1 MNRHVYRRRRSWS
14 FRMIACV
21 HHRRA
26 SGGGWPG
33 SDGHPGGT
41 SDRRGV
47 SGGNGNV
54 VQTNVASILVDG
66 RRCGGYERHRGG
78 IGHRCGGSVNRRN
91 PADGRGDM
99 SARSRLE
106 AR

>member
-1 MNRHVYRRRRSWS
+1 MKRDVIRRRRTTS

-41 SDRRGV
+41 SDRRVRTRRDGR
-47 SGGNGNV
+47 GT
-54 VQTNVASILVDG
+54 QMDVAAVRVDG
-66 RRCGGYERHRGG
+66 RHVAAVLPRWWGGHGCGQPG
-78 IGHRCGGSVNRRN
+78 
-91 PADGRGDM
+91 
-99 SARSRLE
+99 
-106 AR
+106 

>member
-1 MNRHVYRRRRSWS
+1 MNMNPIRRRRTTS

-41 SDRRGV
+41 GDRRARIRRDGH
-47 SGGNGNV
+47 G
-54 VQTNVASILVDG
+54 TRTDVASILVDG
-66 RRCGGYERHRGG
+66 RP
-78 IGHRCGGSVNRRN
+78 CGGSAATVVGSAMGM
-91 PADGRGDM
+91 ADPV
-99 SARSRLE
+99 E
-106 AR
+106 